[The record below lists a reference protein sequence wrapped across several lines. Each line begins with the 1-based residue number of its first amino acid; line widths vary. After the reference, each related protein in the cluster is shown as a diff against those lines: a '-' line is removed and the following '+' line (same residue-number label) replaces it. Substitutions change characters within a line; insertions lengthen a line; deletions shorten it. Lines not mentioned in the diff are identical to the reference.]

1 VTASSPQS
9 IDVAFL
15 GYGRMAQ
22 AISAGLDRSGLAPFG
37 RQAASDPPLKGFSDL
52 AARLGLRAAESN
64 LAAAGSAPLVIVAV
78 KPHQVR
84 EVLTEVA
91 PALAGR
97 LLVSIAA
104 GVTLQTLGA
113 LAPGAVIVRV
123 IPNLPALAG
132 QGVTL
137 MCAGGSVPP
146 EALQRVRAVFE
157 GVGSVYELGEP
168 LFNEGMAV
176 SGSGP
181 AFFFSFMEAM
191 IRGAARL
198 GLTWDLARELVVKT
212 CLGAAATALA
222 SPKTALADLRDQV
235 ASPGGATAEGLL
247 ELERG
252 ALAALVHDALLA
264 TADKGRD
271 LG

>member
-1 VTASSPQS
+1 MIEA
-9 IDVAFL
+9 AFL

-22 AISAGLDRSGLAPFG
+22 AISAGLDRSGLVPYA
-37 RQAASDPPLKGFSDL
+37 RQAASDLLAENLKGLSD
-52 AARLGLRAAESN
+52 RLGFKAASSN
-64 LAAAGSAPLVIVAV
+64 AELASSAPLVIIAV

-84 EVLTEVA
+84 G
-91 PALAGR
+91 ALIELSSILSGR
-97 LLVSIAA
+97 LVVSIAA
-104 GVTLQTLGA
+104 GVTLKTLSG
-113 LAPGAVIVRV
+113 LLPGSTVIRV

-137 MCAGGSVPP
+137 MCAG
-146 EALQRVRAVFE
+146 E
-157 GVGSVYELGEP
+157 GVSRANLDRARAIFEAVGTVVELDERR
-168 LFNEGMAV
+168 FDDGMAV

-181 AFFFSFMEAM
+181 AFFFLFMEAM

-198 GLTWDLARELVVKT
+198 GLTWDMARELVLKT
-212 CLGAAATALA
+212 CLGSAAVALA
-222 SPKTALADLRDQV
+222 RPEASLAELRDQV

-252 ALAALVHDALLA
+252 SLTALVHDALEA
-264 TADKGRD
+264 TAEKGRD